1 MSSKT
6 SLSMTAVERRAS
18 IALASLF
25 ALRMLGLFMLLPVFA
40 VAARG
45 LPGGDD
51 PSRVGLALGM
61 YGLTQAFMQI
71 PFGMASDRWGRRPV
85 VVAGLMLF
93 IAGSVVCA
101 LSTDLFWITVGRAIQ
116 GSGAISAAVTAW
128 LADSTRDSVRT
139 RAMAMVGAS
148 IGMTFAVSLVIAPLL
163 IGVGGLAGLFWTIG
177 CLGLAALAVAL
188 WVVPTAPP
196 VPKPLL
202 KVPVRR
208 VITHPDLLRLNLG
221 VFTLHLI
228 QIAMFVVVPAAFIQT
243 GGLSTAELWKV
254 YLPIVLAS
262 FVVMVPLIVIA
273 ERRGA
278 HRGILRGAVA
288 ALVVVCAALTWAQH
302 QFVPLVIAMVAFFSV
317 FNVLEA
323 MQPSLVSR
331 VAPPAYKGLAL
342 GFYNTSQAVGLFAGG
357 GLGGWLAAK
366 VGPSAVFEVA
376 AAMALLWLV
385 LAWRMTPPAIRDAA
399 TEPGETIRSVP

>member
-1 MSSKT
+1 
-6 SLSMTAVERRAS
+6 MTAVERRAS
-18 IALASLF
+18 IALAGLF

-61 YGLTQAFMQI
+61 YGLTQACMQI
-71 PFGMASDRWGRRPV
+71 PFGIASDRWGRRPV

-93 IAGSVVCA
+93 VVGSVVCA

-148 IGMTFAVSLVIAPLL
+148 IGLTFAVSLVIAPLL
-163 IGVGGLAGLFWTIG
+163 IGVGGLSGLFWTIG
-177 CLGLAALAVAL
+177 CLGLAAIAVAL
-188 WVVPTAPP
+188 WVVPTAPA
-196 VPKPLL
+196 VPKPQVN
-202 KVPVRR
+202 VPAWR
-208 VITHPDLLRLNLG
+208 VMTHPDLLRLNLG

-228 QIAMFVVVPAAFIQT
+228 QIAMFVVVPAAFART
-243 GGLSTAELWKV
+243 GGLGAAELWKV
-254 YLPIVLAS
+254 YLPIVLVS
-262 FVVMVPLIVIA
+262 FVVMVPAIVMA

-288 ALVVVCAALTWAQH
+288 ALVLVCAALTWAQH
-302 QFVPLVIAMVAFFSV
+302 QFIPLVIAMVAFFSV

-357 GLGGWLAAK
+357 GLGGWLAAR
-366 VGPSAVFEVA
+366 VGPEAVFEVA
-376 AAMALLWLV
+376 AVLALLWLV
-385 LAWRMTPPAIRDAA
+385 VAWRMTPPPIRDAA
-399 TEPGETIRSVP
+399 AAAPGKPVRSVP